1 MSRQSRT
8 YSESKVYH
16 IMFGGVNY
24 QNLFEEKQDYQK
36 LYETILQI
44 KEVTRQKGTDS
55 LGTEQ
60 FL

>member
-16 IMFGGVNY
+16 IMFRGVNY

-36 LYETILQI
+36 LYETILTQGD
-44 KEVTRQKGTDS
+44 VHYLSTFG
-55 LGTEQ
+55 
-60 FL
+60 